1 MLDGLDH
8 AFRHPIA
15 LRPLRCSALMLD
27 SVVFAHQFELCSPF
41 STIVSKYKLGDS
53 ELADNVI
60 FQEPGCSLGTM
71 ISNRLHLTPF
81 GIMVNGH
88 QDVLVS

>member
-8 AFRHPIA
+8 ALHHPIA
-15 LRPLRCSALMLD
+15 LRPLKCSELMLD
-27 SVVFAHQFELCSPF
+27 FVVLAHQLEFCSPF

-53 ELADNVI
+53 IPADNVI

-71 ISNRLHLTPF
+71 INNCLCLTPL
-81 GIMVNGH
+81 GIMVDGH
-88 QDVLVS
+88 